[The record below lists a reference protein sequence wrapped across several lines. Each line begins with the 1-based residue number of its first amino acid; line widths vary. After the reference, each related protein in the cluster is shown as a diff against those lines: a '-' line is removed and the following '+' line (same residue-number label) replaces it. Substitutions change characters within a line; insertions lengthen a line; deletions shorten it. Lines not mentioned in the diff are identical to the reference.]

1 MSRERLTPSS
11 YAILGLL
18 ARRPAS
24 GYEIGAVAQET
35 VHHFWP
41 LTRPHIYSELAK
53 LEELGLVSSTEVEQ
67 RGVPDK
73 REYRL
78 TDGGAEELDA
88 WLNDPDPG
96 VQRPRHP
103 LLIKV
108 FLGERL
114 ERDQVRTLL
123 ERYRRDV
130 EARRAEFEA
139 IVADTSD
146 GRPRATFARLT
157 ALFGLR
163 RMEADLAWLDE
174 VEARL
179 EEGTGA

>member
-18 ARRPAS
+18 ARRPGS
-24 GYEIGAVAQET
+24 GYEIGALAQQT

-53 LEELGLVSSTEVEQ
+53 LEELELVSSTEVEQ
-67 RGVPDK
+67 QGVPDK
-73 REYRL
+73 RVYGL
-78 TDGGAEELDA
+78 TDRGAAELDA
-88 WLNDPDPG
+88 WLHDPDPG

-114 ERDQVRTLL
+114 EPDQVRTLL
-123 ERYRRDV
+123 DRYRAEV

-139 IVADTSD
+139 VVGDTSD

-163 RMEADLAWLDE
+163 RMEADLAWLA
-174 VEARL
+174 EAEAQL
-179 EEGTGA
+179 EGDGGS

>member
-11 YAILGLL
+11 FAILGLL
-18 ARRPAS
+18 ARRPGS
-24 GYEIGAVAQET
+24 GYEIGALAQRT

-67 RGVPDK
+67 QGVPDK
-73 REYRL
+73 RVYGL
-78 TDGGAEELDA
+78 TDRGASELDA
-88 WLNDPDPG
+88 WLSDPDPG

-108 FLGERL
+108 FLGERV
-114 ERDQVRTLL
+114 EPDRVRELL
-123 ERYRRDV
+123 ERYRSEV
-130 EARRAEFEA
+130 EARRSEFA
-139 IVADTSD
+139 AVVADTPGGGS
-146 GRPRATFARLT
+146 RAGFARMA

-174 VEARL
+174 VEAEL
-179 EEGTGA
+179 GGGGD